1 MKARQKFLPFGL
13 RVSKTAIAVTLSVI
27 LIRQFVTDS
36 LSVFYAAF
44 GALIAMDTTFSKSLM
59 QGLTQL
65 IGVLAGTVFGY
76 VSVLLFPEATPA
88 WLAGLGVLLLI
99 VLCNSSKLS
108 FSASLSCII
117 FLSACLTPTDDV
129 LWDSLFRLRDTSV
142 GVGIALLV
150 NAAIRPYNNKKRILS
165 LLTHLCE
172 LLPGEMEK
180 IVVQEQFPDLQPAVE
195 LLRRI
200 DRELSL
206 YHSQRFFHRKQDDE
220 ALLRGCYRLAER
232 MVQELEAICGMDS
245 LGDLAT
251 ENAAVMQELGLELPE
266 AGLPARKCT
275 RHDTIVMNYHLQQLL
290 SAYQYLKELMGNSS
304 G

>member
-1 MKARQKFLPFGL
+1 MKARQKFFPFGL
-13 RVSKTAIAVTLSVI
+13 RVVKTAVAVTLSVA
-27 LIRQFVTDS
+27 LIRQFATDS

-65 IGVLAGTVFGY
+65 VGVLAGTVFGY
-76 VSVLLFPEATPA
+76 VSVLLFPGATPA

-99 VLCNSSKLS
+99 VLCNSMKLS
-108 FSASLSCII
+108 FTASLSCII
-117 FLSACLTPTDDV
+117 FLSACLTPTDDI
-129 LWDSLFRLRDTSV
+129 LRDSLFRLRDTSV

-165 LLTHLCE
+165 LLAQLCK
-172 LLPGEMEK
+172 LLPKDLEK
-180 IVVQEQFPDLQPAVE
+180 IVVHEQFPDQQPAVE

-220 ALLRGCYRLAER
+220 ALLRGCYRLVER

-245 LGDLAT
+245 LGDLAM
-251 ENAAVMQELGLELPE
+251 ENAAVMQSLGMELPE
-266 AGLPARKCT
+266 AGIPPRKCT
-275 RHDTIVMNYHLQQLL
+275 RHDTIVMNYHLEKLL
-290 SAYQYLKELMGNSS
+290 SAYQYLSELMQMQ
-304 G
+304 